1 MVQRRLIDG
10 VTVVNGGIVVVQWR
24 SEGSSMLV
32 QRCAGWLGD
41 FKKKNQ
47 NYKNFKQNKK
57 IKKNIFFFFFFV
69 KSKNIFGMPKQ
80 MEPKLHYANNL
91 TSIILQN
98 RF

>member
-41 FKKKNQ
+41 LKKKNLNSKNGIQ
-47 NYKNFKQNKK
+47 NLK
-57 IKKNIFFFFFFV
+57 IKTKLFFFFFFV
-69 KSKNIFGMPKQ
+69 QSKNIFGMPKQ
-80 MEPKLHYANNL
+80 MEPKITLCK
-91 TSIILQN
+91 
-98 RF
+98 

>member
-41 FKKKNQ
+41 LKKKKPKHQKCFKKLK
-47 NYKNFKQNKK
+47 NKK
-57 IKKNIFFFFFFV
+57 KDFFFFFFCQI
-69 KSKNIFGMPKQ
+69 KKYFR
-80 MEPKLHYANNL
+80 YAKTNG
-91 TSIILQN
+91 T
-98 RF
+98 

>member
-41 FKKKNQ
+41 LKKKNLNSKNGIQ
-47 NYKNFKQNKK
+47 N
-57 IKKNIFFFFFFV
+57 FFFFCQIKKYFR
-69 KSKNIFGMPKQ
+69 
-80 MEPKLHYANNL
+80 YAKTNG
-91 TSIILQN
+91 T
-98 RF
+98 

>member
-41 FKKKNQ
+41 LKKKNLNSKNGIQ
-47 NYKNFKQNKK
+47 NLK
-57 IKKNIFFFFFFV
+57 IKTKLFFFFFFFCQI
-69 KSKNIFGMPKQ
+69 KKYFR
-80 MEPKLHYANNL
+80 YAKTNG
-91 TSIILQN
+91 T
-98 RF
+98 

>member
-1 MVQRRLIDG
+1 
-10 VTVVNGGIVVVQWR
+10 VTVATVVRGQLNVGPTLCEVAWR
-24 SEGSSMLV
+24 FEKEK
-32 QRCAGWLGD
+32 
-41 FKKKNQ
+41 FKLEKWFTKFKN
-47 NYKNFKQNKK
+47 KNKV
-57 IKKNIFFFFFFV
+57 FFVFLV

>member
-41 FKKKNQ
+41 LKKKNLNSKNGIQ
-47 NYKNFKQNKK
+47 NLK
-57 IKKNIFFFFFFV
+57 IKTKLFFFFFLSNQ
-69 KSKNIFGMPKQ
+69 KIFSVCQNKW
-80 MEPKLHYANNL
+80 NL
-91 TSIILQN
+91 NYIMQII
-98 RF
+98 

>member
-41 FKKKNQ
+41 LKKKNLNSKNGIQ
-47 NYKNFKQNKK
+47 NLK
-57 IKKNIFFFFFFV
+57 IKTTLFFFFFFLSNQ
-69 KSKNIFGMPKQ
+69 KIFSVCQNKW
-80 MEPKLHYANNL
+80 NL
-91 TSIILQN
+91 NYIMQII
-98 RF
+98 

>member
-41 FKKKNQ
+41 LKKKNLNSKNGIQ
-47 NYKNFKQNKK
+47 NLK
-57 IKKNIFFFFFFV
+57 IKTKLFFFFFFFEI
-69 KSKNIFGMPKQ
+69 KTTLFPYN
-80 MEPKLHYANNL
+80 
-91 TSIILQN
+91 
-98 RF
+98 